1 MSPRDPAVPP
11 PPAAADRRD
20 SLRVPI
26 RLMVRDV
33 ALGGSFDE
41 HAGNLSLGGAYFTE
55 GHPPFGTRVELR
67 FIVPGVHGEVRAQGE
82 ILRVSRDGRAF
93 GAHVK
98 FADLPLETELAIAR
112 FLEAAQP

>member
-1 MSPRDPAVPP
+1 MSPRDPATPP

-41 HAGNLSLGGAYFTE
+41 HNGNLSLGGVYFTE
-55 GHPPFGTRVELR
+55 GHPPFGSRVELR
-67 FIVPGVHGEVRAQGE
+67 FIVPGLRGEVRTQGE
-82 ILRVSRDGRAF
+82 ILRVARDGRAF
-93 GAHVK
+93 GAYVK

-112 FLEAAQP
+112 SLEAAQP